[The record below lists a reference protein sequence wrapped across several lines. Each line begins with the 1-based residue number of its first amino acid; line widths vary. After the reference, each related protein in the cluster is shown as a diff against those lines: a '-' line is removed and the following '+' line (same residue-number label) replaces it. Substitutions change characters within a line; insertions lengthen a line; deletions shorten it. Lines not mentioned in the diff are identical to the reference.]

1 MGVTEINSC
10 LNHLHKLF
18 VCTASGEENLQV
30 RIRTII
36 NETAK
41 QPKLNLVSLP
51 LSSLLVEILEHI
63 TDQGAKPD
71 TLLLAGT
78 CVVRLLCRF
87 LTPRAASDALQQ
99 LLLVSSCPT
108 SWKSQ
113 RGAFLPSPEPVA
125 HTSDSLSH
133 PTFYHLCLI
142 HGALSTGTDS
152 HFLLTCQSDDTA
164 PPLIIHILRPLIYL
178 VLDDTVSRYHTVSTL
193 LLWFRTLE
201 HLQREP
207 EAVEDSATIAT
218 HSLTESLFTP
228 ESSETA
234 LVLSAVDANWESS
247 VNGVSELTKKVYQSL
262 VHVTFPSRLAENDC
276 EKFGINGRD
285 VLPRFHQFLLE
296 KAMRLDWKA
305 KPKLLSLAC
314 LMQFVPFEM
323 CLKIDAN
330 FAKHCIHCLL
340 ANHLVSA
347 TVDVYK
353 ASLTFGSAQMA
364 SKEIWSEY
372 WKTPIID
379 IIKADDGTCLQ
390 NMTTHL
396 LPWTL
401 KNVSCSLEE
410 LAKSFETC
418 KTDEVSLSFL
428 VTLGR
433 IAMQVGLASKVLEDS
448 LLVQCLVHQSNGI
461 RIEAFSLCCSS
472 YIHRPGTTETDL
484 PRILQFTR
492 ANLNVDDSW
501 FRSRLMVQLENVFV
515 ALRECMVSEFSK
527 ATRQKRKHED
537 ARAPGN
543 HDASAFCFVKDMI
556 VLAIENLFPG
566 SNYQRAITSL
576 GILESLANVFRV
588 DSSGKQRTT
597 HKRET
602 LEKFFA
608 SETNQFGL
616 EPMQKTIRA
625 ACLTALFHNVVEVR
639 LSAFRLLTTEGC
651 PLFKNGSDLQ
661 DVVEATADKYLSS
674 PRPQD
679 NAIGALLVRLY
690 LANLRKEPSRLAAK
704 LEEVCSLG
712 ERAFAAFQ
720 QDLVSASA
728 SCPLHGILFTLTTCL
743 GDVKCILAAIQA
755 YSTEKGSSLLSS
767 ILNRAMCL
775 AKSSLLHALQ
785 VMVPRSKQPAFG
797 TLSASSANRVA
808 PSFEDTNLA
817 FAELIRDHE
826 LAKDIKFTPEQC
838 HQVEERMTSF
848 CWHCIKNS
856 CSLLELVA
864 AVSLKDNGISY
875 PIDAA
880 ALHDIAD
887 TLVAVMT
894 GCRHRG
900 AIESCCESL
909 RSLCHG
915 LSSNGNKAIS
925 GIPFNLLKNVLLS
938 LTLRSKSSSVTRR
951 SAGLPLLIRA
961 LLEGE
966 AKNVKQSMAWTVDLL
981 SRVIRECSEQPS
993 GSVTTVDLP
1002 QAEALHVLC
1011 AIVSSA
1017 SLGPVGLMHLGR
1029 VLQFCFEA
1037 LASPFWIVRNAA
1049 HQLYGVT
1056 APRVLGLKKTREEFV
1071 GHDALSALDLFARFP
1086 DLRAFFLDKLDGS
1099 NVDSHDLYFVL
1110 DFLSRLKPPA
1120 SNQQHMESLEPF
1132 QQCIRNHL
1140 GCRSWNLRLLAAKC
1154 ISSFCLSAF
1163 DEVVVLLTNVAESKG
1178 AHSHNRTHA
1187 QLHAANRLLR
1197 NNQNCI
1203 QDVAKWFQETT
1214 GYNRLSW
1221 ALSSNFFV
1229 RVEVVNLFDQLF
1241 SEGDSSEW
1249 LGSLHA
1255 SYMLAIAKS
1264 PVHKEL
1270 PGDVMWRQRQTR
1282 WLLRRAEHLCP
1293 SEVVTIVRAG
1303 TECAAV
1309 MEPALDFL
1317 LHEACRPDSGVT
1329 SEVWCQVAVTLVAYL
1344 NTGPELPVHSAEVLE
1359 LLEALLRKPEVA
1371 SPSVD
1376 TTWLAKFKC
1385 IALNQSFSAGTTV
1398 RALSLVVWSL
1408 SLKHCLENVERDS
1421 PDIAANIDSWLL
1433 AITSAVGNEAK
1444 LAATADIHR
1453 LHAARSLR
1461 IVGSTVFDWAA
1472 HKCGP
1477 QKLKHL
1483 QSLFRTVLQLL
1494 QDEDPQIRSEAAGAL
1509 PLQEAELQQLLPVQ
1523 ANVAADNLFRKML
1536 LATGDEAELVK
1547 FLWGELCRSSPS
1559 IGSELKQ
1566 LLHPTVGSLF
1576 EQDESGVF
1584 MEPAIVSLLLRR
1596 GTEMALE
1603 AAMQR
1608 EESMTSFL
1616 LREATILVDELKV
1629 TSQAL
1634 NKFVMCTGQHPGSD
1648 LQILGSP
1655 KLYHAITLLQ
1665 ARVDLI
1671 ERAYLHVS
1679 KLQSP
1684 SAFSRVS
1691 SSFNIRELLSLHGA
1705 ATELSLAKV
1714 CVAELWAQLT
1724 FTK

>member
-30 RIRTII
+30 KIRTII

-142 HGALSTGTDS
+142 HGALST
-152 HFLLTCQSDDTA
+152 
-164 PPLIIHILRPLIYL
+164 
-178 VLDDTVSRYHTVSTL
+178 
-193 LLWFRTLE
+193 
-201 HLQREP
+201 
-207 EAVEDSATIAT
+207 
-218 HSLTESLFTP
+218 
-228 ESSETA
+228 
-234 LVLSAVDANWESS
+234 VDANWESS
-247 VNGVSELTKKVYQSL
+247 VNGVSDLTKKVYQSL

-330 FAKHCIHCLL
+330 FAKHCIHGLL

-433 IAMQVGLASKVLEDS
+433 IAMQVGLASKVLEDP

-543 HDASAFCFVKDMI
+543 RDASAFSHPVNNRHLSSALMNGSSPQKTRQTPSPACRTSHQSATFISSHKCRFVKDMI
-556 VLAIENLFPG
+556 AIAIENLFPG

-588 DSSGKQRTT
+588 DPSGKQRTT

-651 PLFKNGSDLQ
+651 PLFKNDSDLQ

-690 LANLRKEPSRLAAK
+690 LTNLRKEPSRLAAK

-755 YSTEKGSSLLSS
+755 CSTEKGSSLLSS

-785 VMVPRSKQPAFG
+785 VMVPRSKQRTFG

-925 GIPFNLLKNVLLS
+925 GIPFSLLKNVLLS

-1017 SLGPVGLMHLGR
+1017 SLGPVVLMHLGR

-1120 SNQQHMESLEPF
+1120 SNQQHLESLEPF

-1203 QDVAKWFQETT
+1203 QDVTKWFQETA

-1249 LGSLHA
+1249 QGSLHA
-1255 SYMLAIAKS
+1255 SYMLDIAKS

-1317 LHEACRPDSGVT
+1317 LHEACRPGSGVT

-1344 NTGPELPVHSAEVLE
+1344 NPGPELPVHSAEVLE
-1359 LLEALLRKPEVA
+1359 LLEALLHKPEVA

-1477 QKLKHL
+1477 RKLIHL

-1509 PLQEAELQQLLPVQ
+1509 PLQDAELQLLPVQ

-1584 MEPAIVSLLLRR
+1584 MEPAVVSLLLRR

-1608 EESMTSFL
+1608 EKSMTSFL

-1671 ERAYLHVS
+1671 ERAYLHVNR
-1679 KLQSP
+1679 LH
-1684 SAFSRVS
+1684 FGLGT
-1691 SSFNIRELLSLHGA
+1691 RE
-1705 ATELSLAKV
+1705 
-1714 CVAELWAQLT
+1714 
-1724 FTK
+1724 